1 MISHI
6 HLVYLQ
12 TTPLEILNSFFKSEI
27 LNSFFISIPE
37 ELQKN
42 IHSSHTDFHK
52 YLKTSNPDSLFIKP
66 TEKNEIISVIL
77 SLNDGKASG
86 PNSISTFILKFLAN
100 DISSVLSKLFN
111 LSFATGIFLN
121 ILKTASV
128 KPIHKKDSKLD
139 CNNYRPISLLSS
151 KILEQLMY
159 SRIYHFLNNS
169 KCLYGRQLGFCLKH
183 STSQCT
189 Y

>member
-1 MISHI
+1 MDINEFIVSYLAILFEKLPVEKKSFSNRIARWKGIRTLLNISSNDI
-6 HLVYLQ
+6 SYPSCISSNNTIINDQVK
-12 TTPLEILNSFFKSEI
+12 ISEI
-27 LNSFFISIPE
+27 FTSFFILIRE

-52 YLKTSNPDSLFIKP
+52 FLKTSNPDSLFVKP
-66 TEKNEIISVIL
+66 TEKNKITSVIL

-86 PNSISTFILKFLAN
+86 PNSVPTFILKLLAN

-139 CNNYRPISLLSS
+139 CNNYRLIS
-151 KILEQLMY
+151 
-159 SRIYHFLNNS
+159 
-169 KCLYGRQLGFCLKH
+169 
-183 STSQCT
+183 
-189 Y
+189 